1 MSSPQPQPPSTVLRV
16 VSSPWTRLTVLG
28 VLVVVAVT
36 LTLGVEEL
44 SLGALRDNV
53 EQLGAVGPLAW
64 IGIYLVATVLLLPGT
79 PFTIG
84 AGVLFG
90 PLVGAVTALVGAT
103 LGATASFLVGR
114 GVGRSAVAT
123 LAGRRLQTIDRFLT
137 ERGLLSVLSVR
148 LIPLFPFN
156 LVNLVAGVTALRL
169 RAYVIGTAVG
179 IVPGT
184 VLLAVSGGSIDDP
197 TSPLFIGSVVGF
209 AVLVVVTG
217 LVGRRL
223 RPAPEPSHAVVGTS
237 DEPMPDVDAEPTT
250 DRMPPCST

>member
-1 MSSPQPQPPSTVLRV
+1 MSTPPAAPPSAALRL
-16 VSSPWTRLTVLG
+16 VSSPWARLVVLG
-28 VLVVVAVT
+28 L
-36 LTLGVEEL
+36 LGVEEL
-44 SLGALRDNV
+44 SLGALRDRV
-53 EQLGAVGPLAW
+53 EQLGTAGPVAW
-64 IGIYLVATVLLLPGT
+64 IGIYAVATVLLLPGT
-79 PFTIG
+79 PFTVA

-103 LGATASFLVGR
+103 VGATASFLVGR

-137 ERGLLSVLSVR
+137 DRGLVSVLTVR

-169 RAYVIGTAVG
+169 RAYVVGTAVG

-197 TSPLFIGSVVGF
+197 GSPLFIGSVVGF
-209 AVLVVVTG
+209 IALVVVTG
-217 LVGRRL
+217 LLGRRL
-223 RPAPEPSHAVVGTS
+223 RPASTEPAT
-237 DEPMPDVDAEPTT
+237 DEPTT
-250 DRMPPCST
+250 DRKPPCST